1 MKTTR
6 WIKTIILAGLCAG
19 ISIVIAA
26 CYGAYDMEPADDDDS
41 AATDDDDSSQ

>member
-1 MKTTR
+1 MKISR
-6 WIKTIILAGLCAG
+6 KIKTLTLAALCAG
-19 ISIVIAA
+19 ISVVIAA